1 MAEKTPSPE
10 KAPGDPDTDNTI
22 NMKIKYNQP
31 VAEELQELL
40 AAELMENSMGAQLE
54 GYGTEEDFV
63 W

>member
-10 KAPGDPDTDNTI
+10 TAPGDYGSDYTI
-22 NMKIKYNQP
+22 YMKIKYNQP
-31 VAEELQELL
+31 AAEQLQELL
-40 AAELMENSMGAQLE
+40 AAELMENSIGGTLE